1 MPHHKKTTILAIDPG
16 TRYMGI
22 AVLDGDALLYHGVK
36 TIPEKHSPHERL
48 KIARCAVLR
57 MMHDF
62 QPDTLAIEKAFFANN
77 RNSALLNV
85 LVDEIRAV
93 AQQRRIAVV
102 AMAPSTVK
110 KRITGNGHA
119 TKRAVAEAIISRYPE
134 LKVYRGQD
142 RQWKERYHGN
152 MFDAIAIGLTSDKHR
167 WIGSPAVASAAR
179 LP

>member
-1 MPHHKKTTILAIDPG
+1 MPHHNKATILAIDPG
-16 TRYMGI
+16 TRQMGI
-22 AVLDGDALLYHGVK
+22 AVLDRDALVYHGVK
-36 TIPEKHSPHERL
+36 TIPECCSPHERL

-57 MMHDF
+57 MIRDF
-62 QPDTLAIEKAFFANN
+62 QPGTLAIEKAFFANN

-93 AQQRRIAVV
+93 AKRRRIAVV
-102 AMAPSTVK
+102 AMAPCTVK

-119 TKRAVAEAIISRYPE
+119 SKRAVAEAIVIRYPE

-152 MFDAIAIGLTSDKHR
+152 MFDAIAIGLASDEHR
-167 WIGSPAVASAAR
+167 CIGGLR
-179 LP
+179 Q